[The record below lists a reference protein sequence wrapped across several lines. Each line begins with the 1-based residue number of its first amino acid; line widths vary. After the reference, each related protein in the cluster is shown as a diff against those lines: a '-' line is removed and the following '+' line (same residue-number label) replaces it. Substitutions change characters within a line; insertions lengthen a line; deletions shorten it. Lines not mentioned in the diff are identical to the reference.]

1 MRIKKSS
8 LGVVLGL
15 VLVVGLVVAEMVWAA
30 VPTTTVE
37 KARNATVLV
46 ATQNENN
53 SMGNGF
59 GSGVVISETGIV
71 LTNYHVIH
79 RAETIRVWFYDPT
92 DSNYSFATVIGIDPV
107 ADLALLQ
114 LELDPDSP
122 PPVYLEIEQEIPTIT
137 EPVVAIGHPVGLQWT
152 VTTGSINHQER
163 PGKITPYVNVI
174 QHSAEINK
182 GNSGGPL
189 INADGD
195 IVGINTYMLAPE
207 GQWAGVA
214 YAIRGDTVYDSVE
227 QMLEDGDVHYA
238 AFKIRL
244 LNLSEFLAKGIVKE
258 YPDEKDIPN
267 TFGLIAIGVEEEDWA
282 YERGVRSF
290 DTFVAVE
297 GFPINTLYDLKK
309 IIKGYRPGDMVT
321 VIYIRDSHFRIMDY
335 ELGAIEFD
343 EYLDFY
349 DKKMVDRF
357 DKPKPKEEE
366 KEERPTPPPKK
377 STIPPQLEPEE
388 ETPAPEEEEQSLR
401 PIPQPP
407 QLERNE

>member
-15 VLVVGLVVAEMVWAA
+15 VFVCGLVLAEMVWADI
-30 VPTTTVE
+30 PTATIE
-37 KARNATVLV
+37 KARDATVLV

-53 SMGNGF
+53 QMGNGF
-59 GSGVVISETGIV
+59 GSGVLISETGIV

-79 RAETIRVWFYDPT
+79 RAEIIRVWYYDPT
-92 DSNYSFATVIGIDPV
+92 DSNYSFAKVIGIDPV

-114 LELDPDSP
+114 LELDPDLP
-122 PPVYLEIEQEIPTIT
+122 PPTYLEIEQEVPVIA
-137 EPVVAIGHPVGLQWT
+137 EPVVAIGHPVGLQWS

-189 INADGD
+189 INANGD
-195 IVGINTYMLAPE
+195 IVGINTYMLAPD

-214 YAIRGDTVYDSVE
+214 YAVRGDTVYDSVE
-227 QMLEDGDVHYA
+227 QMLEDGDVTYA

-244 LNLSEFLAKGIVKE
+244 INLSEFLVKGIAKE
-258 YPDEKDIPN
+258 YPDEKDVPN
-267 TFGLIAIGVEEEDWA
+267 TFGLIALEVEEDDHA
-282 YERGVRSF
+282 YKQGVRSF

-297 GFPINTLYDLKK
+297 GYPINTLYDLKK
-309 IIKGYRPGDMVT
+309 IIKGYKEGDMVT

-335 ELGAIEFD
+335 ELGAIIFD
-343 EYLDFY
+343 DYLNFY

-357 DKPKPKEEE
+357 DMEVPKEE
-366 KEERPTPPPKK
+366 KKMQPPPHKRL
-377 STIPPQLEPEE
+377 PPQLDK
-388 ETPAPEEEEQSLR
+388 
-401 PIPQPP
+401 PQEDPD
-407 QLERNE
+407 E

>member
-15 VLVVGLVVAEMVWAA
+15 VFVCGLVLTEMVWGDI
-30 VPTTTVE
+30 PTATIE
-37 KARNATVLV
+37 KARDATVLV

-53 SMGNGF
+53 QMGNGF
-59 GSGVVISETGIV
+59 GTGVLISETGIV

-79 RAETIRVWFYDPT
+79 RAEIIRVWYYDPT
-92 DSNYSFATVIGIDPV
+92 DSNYSYAKVIGIDPV

-114 LELDPDSP
+114 LELDPDTP
-122 PPVYLEIEQEIPTIT
+122 PPVYLEIEREVPVIA
-137 EPVVAIGHPVGLQWT
+137 EAVVAIGHPVGLQWS
-152 VTTGSINHQER
+152 VTTGSINHQAR

-189 INADGD
+189 INTNGD
-195 IVGINTYMLAPE
+195 IVGINTYMLAPD

-214 YAIRGDTVYDSVE
+214 YAIRGDTVYASVE
-227 QMLEDGDVHYA
+227 QMLEDGDVTYA

-244 LNLSEFLAKGIVKE
+244 LNLSEFLAKGIAKE
-258 YPDEKDIPN
+258 YPDEKDVPN
-267 TFGLIAIGVEEEDWA
+267 TFGLIAIEVQEDDHA
-282 YERGVRSF
+282 YGQGVRSF

-309 IIKGYRPGDMVT
+309 VIKGYRPGDMVT
-321 VIYIRDSHFRIMDY
+321 VIYIRDKHFRIMDY
-335 ELGAIEFD
+335 ELGQIEFD

-349 DKKMVDRF
+349 DKKMVDKF
-357 DKPKPKEEE
+357 DKEAPKEE
-366 KEERPTPPPKK
+366 KKERPTPPPKK
-377 STIPPQLEPEE
+377 AIIPPEVED
-388 ETPAPEEEEQSLR
+388 PEEEEQA
-401 PIPQPP
+401 QPKP
-407 QLERNE
+407 PHLEPDE

>member
-15 VLVVGLVVAEMVWAA
+15 VFVCGLVLAEMVWADI
-30 VPTTTVE
+30 PTATIE
-37 KARNATVLV
+37 KARDATVLV

-53 SMGNGF
+53 QMGNGF
-59 GSGVVISETGIV
+59 GSGVLISETGIV

-79 RAETIRVWFYDPT
+79 RAEIIRVWYYDPT
-92 DSNYSFATVIGIDPV
+92 DSNYSFAKVIGIDPV

-114 LELDPDSP
+114 LELDPDLP
-122 PPVYLEIEQEIPTIT
+122 PPTYLEIEQEVPVIA
-137 EPVVAIGHPVGLQWT
+137 EPVVAIGHPVGLQWS

-189 INADGD
+189 INANGD
-195 IVGINTYMLAPE
+195 IVGINTYMLAPD

-214 YAIRGDTVYDSVE
+214 YAVRGDTVYDSVE
-227 QMLEDGDVHYA
+227 QMLEDGDVTYA

-244 LNLSEFLAKGIVKE
+244 INLSEFLVKGIAKE
-258 YPDEKDIPN
+258 YPDEKDVPN
-267 TFGLIAIGVEEEDWA
+267 TFGLIALEVEEDDHA
-282 YERGVRSF
+282 YKQGVRSF

-297 GFPINTLYDLKK
+297 GYPINTLYDLKK
-309 IIKGYRPGDMVT
+309 IIKGYKEGDMVT

-335 ELGAIEFD
+335 ELGAIIFD
-343 EYLDFY
+343 DYLKFY

-357 DKPKPKEEE
+357 DMEVPKEE
-366 KEERPTPPPKK
+366 KKMQPPPHKRL
-377 STIPPQLEPEE
+377 PPQLDK
-388 ETPAPEEEEQSLR
+388 
-401 PIPQPP
+401 PQEDPD
-407 QLERNE
+407 E

>member
-1 MRIKKSS
+1 MKIKKGSWAVIIG
-8 LGVVLGL
+8 LIVVCGL
-15 VLVVGLVVAEMVWAA
+15 VLAETVWGDI
-30 VPTTTVE
+30 PTATIE
-37 KARNATVLV
+37 RARDATVLV

-53 SMGNGF
+53 NMGNGF
-59 GSGVVISETGIV
+59 GSGVLISETGIV

-79 RAETIRVWFYDPT
+79 RAEVIRVWYYDPA
-92 DSNYSFATVIGIDPV
+92 DSNYSYAKVIGIDPV

-114 LELDPDSP
+114 LELDPDLP
-122 PPVYLEIEQEIPTIT
+122 PPVYLEIEQETPVIA
-137 EPVVAIGHPVGLQWT
+137 EAVVAIGHPVGLQWT

-163 PGKITPYVNVI
+163 PGKITPYVNII

-189 INADGD
+189 VNANGD
-195 IVGINTYMLAPE
+195 IVGINTYMLAPD

-214 YAIRGDTVYDSVE
+214 YAIRGDTVYASVE
-227 QMLEDGDVHYA
+227 QMLVDGDVEYA

-244 LNLSEFLAKGIVKE
+244 LNLSEFLAKGIAKE

-282 YERGVRSF
+282 YEHGVRSF
-290 DTFVAVE
+290 DTFVAIE

-309 IIKGYRPGDMVT
+309 VIKGYRPGDMVT
-321 VIYIRDSHFRIMDY
+321 VIYIRNSHFRIMDY

-343 EYLDFY
+343 DYLDFY

-357 DKPKPKEEE
+357 DKEAPKEE
-366 KEERPTPPPKK
+366 KKERPTPPPKK
-377 STIPPQLEPEE
+377 ATIPPEVEQEE
-388 ETPAPEEEEQSLR
+388 APS
-401 PIPQPP
+401 PKPP

>member
-1 MRIKKSS
+1 MKFKRSS
-8 LGVVLGL
+8 IAIIGTL
-15 VLVVGLVVAEMVWAA
+15 VLIGLLVVVAEVKGD
-30 VPTTTVE
+30 VPTATVE

-46 ATQNENN
+46 STQNENN

-59 GSGVVISETGIV
+59 GSGVLISETGIV

-79 RAETIRVWFYDPT
+79 RADVIRVWFYDPT

-107 ADLALLQ
+107 ADLAILQ
-114 LELDPDSP
+114 LELDPDDP

-137 EPVVAIGHPVGLQWT
+137 APVVSIGHPVGLQWT

-163 PGKITPYVNVI
+163 PGKITPYVNII

-189 INADGD
+189 INENGD

-214 YAIRGDTVYDSVE
+214 YAIRGDTVYDSVA
-227 QMLEDGDVHYA
+227 QMLEDGDVTYA

-244 LNLSEFLAKGIVKE
+244 LNLSEFLAKGIEKE
-258 YPDEKDIPN
+258 YPDEEDVPN
-267 TFGLIAIGVEEEDWA
+267 TFGLIAIGVEEDDHA
-282 YERGVRSF
+282 YKQGVRDF

-309 IIKGYRPGDMVT
+309 IIKGYKEGQMVT
-321 VIYIRDSHFRIMDY
+321 VIYIRDSHFRLMEY
-335 ELGAIEFD
+335 ELGAIVFD
-343 EYLDFY
+343 DYLDFY

-357 DKPKPKEEE
+357 DKEKPKEE
-366 KEERPTPPPKK
+366 KKKQPPPHKRL
-377 STIPPQLEPEE
+377 PPQLEK
-388 ETPAPEEEEQSLR
+388 
-401 PIPQPP
+401 PQ
-407 QLERNE
+407 EKEDSD

>member
-15 VLVVGLVVAEMVWAA
+15 VLVCGLVLSEMVWA
-30 VPTTTVE
+30 VVSTSTVE
-37 KARNATVLV
+37 KARDATVLV
-46 ATQNENN
+46 ATRNENN
-53 SMGNGF
+53 QMGNGF

-79 RAETIRVWFYDPT
+79 RAEVIRVWFYDPT
-92 DSNYSFATVIGIDPV
+92 DSNYSFAKVIGIDPV

-114 LELDPDSP
+114 LELDPDLP
-122 PPVYLEIEQEIPTIT
+122 PPVYLEIEQETPVIA
-137 EPVVAIGHPVGLQWT
+137 ESVVAIGHPVGLQWS
-152 VTTGSINHQER
+152 VTTGSINHQAR

-189 INADGD
+189 INENGD
-195 IVGINTYMLAPE
+195 IVGINTYMLAPD

-227 QMLEDGDVHYA
+227 QMLDDGDVTYA

-244 LNLSEFLAKGIVKE
+244 LNLSEFLAKGIAKE
-258 YPDEKDIPN
+258 YPDEKDVPN
-267 TFGLIAIGVEEEDWA
+267 TFGLIAIEVKEEDWA
-282 YERGVRSF
+282 YEHGVRSF

-321 VIYIRDSHFRIMDY
+321 VIYIRDKHFRIMDY
-335 ELGAIEFD
+335 ELGQIEFD

-357 DKPKPKEEE
+357 DKEAPKEE
-366 KEERPTPPPKK
+366 EERPTPPPKK
-377 STIPPQLEPEE
+377 ATLPPQLDKPEE
-388 ETPAPEEEEQSLR
+388 EPDE
-401 PIPQPP
+401 
-407 QLERNE
+407 

>member
-1 MRIKKSS
+1 MKIKKSTFS
-8 LGVVLGL
+8 VVLGL
-15 VLVVGLVVAEMVWAA
+15 VLVVGLVLAEMVWAV
-30 VPTTTVE
+30 VPTAMVE
-37 KARNATVLV
+37 KARDATVLV

-53 SMGNGF
+53 QMGNGF
-59 GSGVVISETGIV
+59 GTGVLISETGIV

-79 RAETIRVWFYDPT
+79 RAEIIRVWFYDPT

-114 LELDPDSP
+114 LELDPDAP
-122 PPVYLEIEQEIPTIT
+122 PPVYLEIEKETPVIA
-137 EPVVAIGHPVGLQWT
+137 EPVVAIGHPVGLQWS
-152 VTTGSINHQER
+152 VTTGSINHQAR

-189 INADGD
+189 INANGD
-195 IVGINTYMLAPE
+195 IVGINTYMLAPD

-214 YAIRGDTVYDSVE
+214 YAIRGDTVYASVE
-227 QMLEDGDVHYA
+227 QMLEDGDVTYA

-244 LNLSEFLAKGIVKE
+244 LNLSEFLAKGIAKE
-258 YPDEKDIPN
+258 YPDEEDIPN
-267 TFGLIAIGVEEEDWA
+267 TFGLIAIGVEEKDHA
-282 YERGVRSF
+282 YEQGVRSF

-321 VIYIRDSHFRIMDY
+321 VIYIRDSHFRLMNY
-335 ELGAIEFD
+335 ELGQIEFD

-349 DKKMVDRF
+349 DKKMVDKF
-357 DKPKPKEEE
+357 DKEAPKEEE
-366 KEERPTPPPKK
+366 QRPTPPPKRALIPPPEAEPEEEEEGLRPLPK
-377 STIPPQLEPEE
+377 PPQLEGDE
-388 ETPAPEEEEQSLR
+388 
-401 PIPQPP
+401 
-407 QLERNE
+407 

>member
-8 LGVVLGL
+8 LGVVMGL
-15 VLVVGLVVAEMVWAA
+15 VLVVGLVLTEMVWAV
-30 VPTTTVE
+30 VPTETIE

-53 SMGNGF
+53 SMGSGF
-59 GSGVVISETGIV
+59 GSGVLISETGIV

-79 RAETIRVWFYDPT
+79 RAEVIRVWFYNPE
-92 DSNYSFATVIGIDPV
+92 DSNYSHAKVIGIDPV

-114 LELDPDSP
+114 LELDPDIP
-122 PPVYLEIEQEIPTIT
+122 PPVYLEIEQEIPTIA
-137 EPVVAIGHPVGLQWT
+137 EAVVAIGHPVGLQWT
-152 VTTGSINHQER
+152 VTTGTINHQER
-163 PGKITPYVNVI
+163 PGKITPYVNVV

-189 INADGD
+189 INVNGD

-214 YAIRGDTVYDSVE
+214 YAVRGDTVYDSVE
-227 QMLEDGDVHYA
+227 QMLEDGDVTYA

-244 LNLSEFLAKGIVKE
+244 LNLSEFLIKGIAKE
-258 YPDEKDIPN
+258 YPDEKDVPN
-267 TFGLIAIGVEEEDWA
+267 TFGLIAIGVEEDDYA
-282 YERGVRSF
+282 YKQGVRSF

-309 IIKGYRPGDMVT
+309 IIKGYKEGDMVT

-335 ELGAIEFD
+335 ELGAIQFD

-357 DKPKPKEEE
+357 DKEAPKEEE
-366 KEERPTPPPKK
+366 KKMQPPPHKRL
-377 STIPPQLEPEE
+377 PPQLEKPDE
-388 ETPAPEEEEQSLR
+388 
-401 PIPQPP
+401 
-407 QLERNE
+407 

>member
-8 LGVVLGL
+8 LGVVVGLALVAAL
-15 VLVVGLVVAEMVWAA
+15 VLTETLVWAV
-30 VPTTTVE
+30 VPTVTVE
-37 KARNATVLV
+37 KARDATVLV
-46 ATQNENN
+46 ATRNENN
-53 SMGNGF
+53 QMGNGF

-79 RAETIRVWFYDPT
+79 RAEVIRVWFYDPT
-92 DSNYSFATVIGIDPV
+92 DSNYSFAKVIGIDPV

-114 LELDPDSP
+114 LEVDPGLLP
-122 PPVYLEIEQEIPTIT
+122 LTYLEIEQEVPAIA
-137 EPVVAIGHPVGLQWT
+137 EPVVAIGHPVGLQWS

-189 INADGD
+189 INANGD

-214 YAIRGDTVYDSVE
+214 YAVRGDTVYDSVE
-227 QMLEDGDVHYA
+227 QMLEDGDVTYA

-244 LNLSEFLAKGIVKE
+244 LNLSEFLAKGIAKE

-267 TFGLIAIGVEEEDWA
+267 TFGLIAIGVEEDDHA
-282 YERGVRSF
+282 YEQGVRDF
-290 DTFVAVE
+290 DTFVAIE

-309 IIKGYRPGDMVT
+309 IVKGYRPGDMVT

-335 ELGAIEFD
+335 ELGQIEFE

-349 DKKMVDRF
+349 DKKMVDKF
-357 DKPKPKEEE
+357 DKDAPKEE
-366 KEERPTPPPKK
+366 EERPTPPPKRAL
-377 STIPPQLEPEE
+377 IPPPEAEPEE
-388 ETPAPEEEEQSLR
+388 EPDE
-401 PIPQPP
+401 
-407 QLERNE
+407 

>member
-1 MRIKKSS
+1 MKIKTGSWAVI
-8 LGVVLGL
+8 LGLIVVCGL
-15 VLVVGLVVAEMVWAA
+15 VLAETVWGDI
-30 VPTTTVE
+30 PTVTVE
-37 KARNATVLV
+37 KARDATVLV
-46 ATQNENN
+46 ATRNENN
-53 SMGNGF
+53 QMGNGF

-92 DSNYSFATVIGIDPV
+92 DSNYSFAKVIGIDPV

-114 LELDPDSP
+114 LELDPDLP
-122 PPVYLEIEQEIPTIT
+122 PPTYLEIEQEVPVIA
-137 EPVVAIGHPVGLQWT
+137 EPVVAIGHPVGLQWS

-189 INADGD
+189 INANGD
-195 IVGINTYMLAPE
+195 IVGINTYMLAPN

-227 QMLEDGDVHYA
+227 QMLEDGDVTYA

-244 LNLSEFLAKGIVKE
+244 INLSEFLVKGIAKE
-258 YPDEKDIPN
+258 YPDEKDVPN
-267 TFGLIAIGVEEEDWA
+267 TFGLIALEVEEDDHA
-282 YERGVRSF
+282 YKQGVRSF

-297 GFPINTLYDLKK
+297 GYPINTLYDLKK
-309 IIKGYRPGDMVT
+309 IIKGYKEGDMVT

-335 ELGAIEFD
+335 ELGAIIFD
-343 EYLDFY
+343 DYLKFY

-357 DKPKPKEEE
+357 DMEVPKEE
-366 KEERPTPPPKK
+366 KKMQPPPHKRL
-377 STIPPQLEPEE
+377 PPQLDK
-388 ETPAPEEEEQSLR
+388 
-401 PIPQPP
+401 PQEDPD
-407 QLERNE
+407 E

>member
-15 VLVVGLVVAEMVWAA
+15 VLVVAGLVMTETLVWAV
-30 VPTTTVE
+30 VPTETVE

-59 GSGVVISETGIV
+59 GSGVLISETGIV

-79 RAETIRVWFYDPT
+79 RAEIIRVWFYDPT

-114 LELDPDSP
+114 LELDPDLP

-137 EPVVAIGHPVGLQWT
+137 EPVVAIGHPVGLQWS
-152 VTTGSINHQER
+152 VTTGTINHQER
-163 PGKITPYVNVI
+163 PGKITPYVNII

-189 INADGD
+189 INANGD

-214 YAIRGDTVYDSVE
+214 YAIRGDTVYASVE
-227 QMLEDGDVHYA
+227 QMLEDGDVTYA

-244 LNLSEFLAKGIVKE
+244 INLSEFLVKGIAKE
-258 YPDEKDIPN
+258 YPDEEDIPN
-267 TFGLIAIGVEEEDWA
+267 TFGLIAIGVEEDDHA
-282 YERGVRSF
+282 YEQGVRDF

-297 GFPINTLYDLKK
+297 GYPINTLYDLKK
-309 IIKGYRPGDMVT
+309 IIKGYKEGDMVT
-321 VIYIRDSHFRIMDY
+321 VIYIRDSHFRLMEY
-335 ELGAIEFD
+335 ELGAIIFD
-343 EYLDFY
+343 DYLDFY

-357 DKPKPKEEE
+357 DKEAPKEE
-366 KEERPTPPPKK
+366 KKMQPPPHKRL
-377 STIPPQLEPEE
+377 PPQLDK
-388 ETPAPEEEEQSLR
+388 
-401 PIPQPP
+401 PQEDPD
-407 QLERNE
+407 E

>member
-1 MRIKKSS
+1 M
-8 LGVVLGL
+8 
-15 VLVVGLVVAEMVWAA
+15 
-30 VPTTTVE
+30 
-37 KARNATVLV
+37 
-46 ATQNENN
+46 
-53 SMGNGF
+53 
-59 GSGVVISETGIV
+59 
-71 LTNYHVIH
+71 
-79 RAETIRVWFYDPT
+79 
-92 DSNYSFATVIGIDPV
+92 
-107 ADLALLQ
+107 
-114 LELDPDSP
+114 
-122 PPVYLEIEQEIPTIT
+122 
-137 EPVVAIGHPVGLQWT
+137 VAIGHPVGSQWT
-152 VTTGSINHQER
+152 VTTGSINHQAR

-189 INADGD
+189 INENGD

-227 QMLEDGDVHYA
+227 QMLEDGDVTYA

-244 LNLSEFLAKGIVKE
+244 LNLSEFLAKGIAKE

-267 TFGLIAIGVEEEDWA
+267 TFGLIAIGVEEDDHA
-282 YERGVRSF
+282 YEQGVRSF
-290 DTFVAVE
+290 DTFVALE

-309 IIKGYRPGDMVT
+309 VIKGYREGDLVT

-343 EYLDFY
+343 DYLDFY
-349 DKKMVDRF
+349 DNRMIEKF
-357 DKPKPKEEE
+357 DKPKPEEEE
-366 KEERPTPPPKK
+366 KEERPIPPPKK
-377 STIPPQLEPEE
+377 AIIPPEVEPK

-401 PIPQPP
+401 PIPKRP

>member
-15 VLVVGLVVAEMVWAA
+15 VLGCGLVLAEMAWAV
-30 VPTTTVE
+30 VPTATVE

-53 SMGNGF
+53 SKGNGF
-59 GSGVVISETGIV
+59 GSGVLISETGIV

-79 RAETIRVWFYDPT
+79 RAEVIRVWFYDPT
-92 DSNYSFATVIGIDPV
+92 DSNYSYAKVIGIDPV

-114 LELDPDSP
+114 LELDPDIP
-122 PPVYLEIEQEIPTIT
+122 PPVYLEIEQETPVIA
-137 EPVVAIGHPVGLQWT
+137 EPVVARGHPVGLQWT

-189 INADGD
+189 INANGD

-207 GQWAGVA
+207 GHWAGVA
-214 YAIRGDTVYDSVE
+214 YAIRGDTVHHSVE
-227 QMLEDGDVHYA
+227 QMLEDGDVEYA

-244 LNLSEFLAKGIVKE
+244 LNLSEFLAKGIAKE
-258 YPDEKDIPN
+258 YPDEKDVPN
-267 TFGLIAIGVEEEDWA
+267 TFGLIALEVKEEDWA

-290 DTFVAVE
+290 DTFVAIE

-321 VIYIRDSHFRIMDY
+321 VIYIRDKHFRIMDY
-335 ELGAIEFD
+335 ELGQIEFD

-357 DKPKPKEEE
+357 DKPVPPEDEKKE
-366 KEERPTPPPKK
+366 KPTPPPKK
-377 STIPPQLEPEE
+377 AIVPPEG
-388 ETPAPEEEEQSLR
+388 EEQAL
-401 PIPQPP
+401 PKPP
-407 QLERNE
+407 HFEKDE

>member
-8 LGVVLGL
+8 LGVVMGL
-15 VLVVGLVVAEMVWAA
+15 VLVVGLVLTEMVWAV
-30 VPTTTVE
+30 VPTETVE

-53 SMGNGF
+53 SMGSGF
-59 GSGVVISETGIV
+59 GSGVLISETGIV

-79 RAETIRVWFYDPT
+79 RAEVIRVWFYNPE
-92 DSNYSFATVIGIDPV
+92 DSNYSYAKVIGIDPV

-114 LELDPDSP
+114 LELDPDLP
-122 PPVYLEIEQEIPTIT
+122 PPVYLEIEQEIPTIA

-152 VTTGSINHQER
+152 VTTGTINHQER
-163 PGKITPYVNVI
+163 PGKITPYVNII

-189 INADGD
+189 INANGD

-214 YAIRGDTVYDSVE
+214 YAVRGDTVYDSVQ
-227 QMLEDGDVHYA
+227 QMLEDGDVTYA

-244 LNLSEFLAKGIVKE
+244 LNLSEFLIKGIAKE
-258 YPDEKDIPN
+258 YPDEKDVPN
-267 TFGLIAIGVEEEDWA
+267 TFGLIAIEVNEEDWA

-297 GFPINTLYDLKK
+297 GFPINTLIDLKK

-321 VIYIRDSHFRIMDY
+321 VIYIRDKHFRIMEY
-335 ELGAIEFD
+335 ELGQIEFD

-349 DKKMVDRF
+349 DKKMADRF
-357 DKPKPKEEE
+357 DGPAPPPEEE
-366 KEERPTPPPKK
+366 KKERPTPPPK
-377 STIPPQLEPEE
+377 TAEPK
-388 ETPAPEEEEQSLR
+388 ETPTPVSYTHLTLPTKA
-401 PIPQPP
+401 
-407 QLERNE
+407 

>member
-1 MRIKKSS
+1 MKFKRSS
-8 LGVVLGL
+8 IAIIGMLILIGL
-15 VLVVGLVVAEMVWAA
+15 LVVFAEVRGD
-30 VPTTTVE
+30 VPTATVE

-46 ATQNENN
+46 ATQNESN

-59 GSGVVISETGIV
+59 GSGVLISETGIV

-79 RAETIRVWFYDPT
+79 RAEIIRVWFYDPT

-114 LELDPDSP
+114 LELDPDLP
-122 PPVYLEIEQEIPTIT
+122 PPVYLEIEQEMPTIT

-152 VTTGSINHQER
+152 VTTGTINHQER

-189 INADGD
+189 INANGD

-214 YAIRGDTVYDSVE
+214 YAIRGDTVYASVE
-227 QMLEDGDVHYA
+227 QMLEDGDVTYA

-244 LNLSEFLAKGIVKE
+244 LNLSEFLAKGIAKE
-258 YPDEKDIPN
+258 YPDEEDVPN
-267 TFGLIAIGVEEEDWA
+267 TFGLIAIEVEEDDHA
-282 YERGVRSF
+282 YKQGVRSF
-290 DTFVAVE
+290 DTFVAIE
-297 GFPINTLYDLKK
+297 GYPINTLYDLKK
-309 IIKGYRPGDMVT
+309 IIKGYKEGQMVT
-321 VIYIRDSHFRIMDY
+321 VIYIRDSHFRLMEY
-335 ELGAIEFD
+335 ELGAIVFD
-343 EYLDFY
+343 DYLAFY

-357 DKPKPKEEE
+357 DKEAPKEER
-366 KEERPTPPPKK
+366 KKQPPPHKRL
-377 STIPPQLEPEE
+377 PPQLEK
-388 ETPAPEEEEQSLR
+388 
-401 PIPQPP
+401 PQ
-407 QLERNE
+407 EKEDSD

>member
-15 VLVVGLVVAEMVWAA
+15 VLVVAGLVMTETLVWAV
-30 VPTTTVE
+30 VPTETVE

-59 GSGVVISETGIV
+59 GSGVLISETGIV

-79 RAETIRVWFYDPT
+79 RAEIIRVWFYDPT

-114 LELDPDSP
+114 LELDPDLP

-137 EPVVAIGHPVGLQWT
+137 EPVVAIGHPVGLQWS
-152 VTTGSINHQER
+152 VTTGTINHQER
-163 PGKITPYVNVI
+163 PGKITPYVNII

-189 INADGD
+189 INENGD

-214 YAIRGDTVYDSVE
+214 YAIRGDTVYASVE
-227 QMLEDGDVHYA
+227 QMLEDGDVTYA

-244 LNLSEFLAKGIVKE
+244 INLSEFLVKGIAKE
-258 YPDEKDIPN
+258 YPDEEDIPN
-267 TFGLIAIGVEEEDWA
+267 TFGLIAIGVEEDDHA
-282 YERGVRSF
+282 YEQGVRDF

-297 GFPINTLYDLKK
+297 GYPINTLYDLKK
-309 IIKGYRPGDMVT
+309 IIKGYKEGDMVT
-321 VIYIRDSHFRIMDY
+321 VIYIRDSHFRLMEY
-335 ELGAIEFD
+335 ELGAIIFD
-343 EYLDFY
+343 DYLDFY

-357 DKPKPKEEE
+357 DKEAPKEE
-366 KEERPTPPPKK
+366 KKMQPPPHKRL
-377 STIPPQLEPEE
+377 PPQLDK
-388 ETPAPEEEEQSLR
+388 
-401 PIPQPP
+401 PQEDPD
-407 QLERNE
+407 E

>member
-8 LGVVLGL
+8 IAIL
-15 VLVVGLVVAEMVWAA
+15 VTVAFIFGLVVVDVVRAD
-30 VPTTTVE
+30 VPTATVE
-37 KARNATVLV
+37 RARDATVLV
-46 ATQNENN
+46 STRNENN
-53 SMGNGF
+53 QMGNGF
-59 GSGVVISETGIV
+59 GTGVVISETGIV

-79 RAETIRVWFYDPT
+79 RAEIIRVWFYDPT
-92 DSNYSFATVIGIDPV
+92 DSNYVLAKVIGIDPV

-122 PPVYLEIEQEIPTIT
+122 PLGYLEIEQEVPVIT
-137 EPVVAIGHPVGLQWT
+137 EPVVAIGHMVGLQWT

-189 INADGD
+189 INKNGD

-244 LNLSEFLAKGIVKE
+244 MNLSEFLAKGIAKE
-258 YPDEKDIPN
+258 YPDEKDVPN
-267 TFGLIAIGVEEEDWA
+267 TFGLIAIGVVEDDHA
-282 YERGVRSF
+282 YKQGTREF
-290 DTFVAVE
+290 DTFVAAE
-297 GFPINTLYDLKK
+297 GFPINTLYDLKR
-309 IIKGYRPGDMVT
+309 IIKGYRPGDSVT
-321 VIYIRDSHFRIMDY
+321 IIYIRDSHFRIMDY

-343 EYLDFY
+343 DYLAFY
-349 DKKMVDRF
+349 DKRMVDKF
-357 DKPKPKEEE
+357 DKDAPKEEKKERPIPPPKVKPKEEP
-366 KEERPTPPPKK
+366 KVTP
-377 STIPPQLEPEE
+377 L
-388 ETPAPEEEEQSLR
+388 PEEEESKPM
-401 PIPQPP
+401 PIPPP
-407 QLERNE
+407 TDND

>member
-1 MRIKKSS
+1 MKLK
-8 LGVVLGL
+8 LGNVTVIGAALLIGL
-15 VLVVGLVVAEMVWAA
+15 LVVASQVWSD
-30 VPTTTVE
+30 VPTTIVE

-46 ATQNENN
+46 STKSENN

-59 GSGVVISETGIV
+59 GSGVLISETGIV

-114 LELDPDSP
+114 LELHPDLP
-122 PPVYLEIEQEIPTIT
+122 PPVYLEIEKETPVIA

-152 VTTGSINHQER
+152 VTTGTVNHQER
-163 PGKITPYVNVI
+163 PGKITPYVNII

-189 INADGD
+189 INENGD

-227 QMLEDGDVHYA
+227 QMLEDGDVTYA

-244 LNLSEFLAKGIVKE
+244 LNLSEFLARGIEKE
-258 YPDEKDIPN
+258 YPDEEDVPN
-267 TFGLIAIGVEEEDWA
+267 TFGLIAIGVEEDDHA
-282 YERGVRSF
+282 YKQGVRDF

-309 IIKGYRPGDMVT
+309 IIKGYKEGEMVT
-321 VIYIRDSHFRIMDY
+321 VIYIRDSHFRLMEY
-335 ELGAIEFD
+335 ELGAIVFD

-357 DKPKPKEEE
+357 DKEKPKEE
-366 KEERPTPPPKK
+366 KKMQPPPHKRL
-377 STIPPQLEPEE
+377 PPQL
-388 ETPAPEEEEQSLR
+388 AK
-401 PIPQPP
+401 PQ
-407 QLERNE
+407 EKED

>member
-1 MRIKKSS
+1 MKLKRSNIAII
-8 LGVVLGL
+8 GA
-15 VLVVGLVVAEMVWAA
+15 LVVIGLLVVVAEVLGD
-30 VPTTTVE
+30 VPTATIE

-53 SMGNGF
+53 SMGSGF
-59 GSGVVISETGIV
+59 GSGVLISETGIV

-79 RAETIRVWFYDPT
+79 RAEVIRVWFYDPE

-114 LELDPDSP
+114 LELEPDSP
-122 PPVYLEIEQEIPTIT
+122 PPVYLEIEQETPAIA

-163 PGKITPYVNVI
+163 SGKVTPYVNVI

-189 INADGD
+189 INENGD

-227 QMLEDGDVHYA
+227 QMLEDGDVTYA

-244 LNLSEFLAKGIVKE
+244 LNLSEFLVKGIEKE
-258 YPDEKDIPN
+258 YPDEDDVPN
-267 TFGLIAIGVEEEDWA
+267 TFGLIAIEVEEDDFA
-282 YERGVRSF
+282 HKQGVRSF

-297 GFPINTLYDLKK
+297 GFPINSLYDLKR
-309 IIKGYRPGDMVT
+309 IIKGYKEGQMVT
-321 VIYIRDSHFRIMDY
+321 VIYIRDSHFRIMEY
-335 ELGAIEFD
+335 ELGAIKFD

-349 DKKMVDRF
+349 DKKMEDRF
-357 DKPKPKEEE
+357 DKKVPQEE
-366 KEERPTPPPKK
+366 KKKQPPPHKRL
-377 STIPPQLEPEE
+377 PPQLEK
-388 ETPAPEEEEQSLR
+388 
-401 PIPQPP
+401 PQ
-407 QLERNE
+407 EKEDSD

>member
-1 MRIKKSS
+1 MKIKKGSWA
-8 LGVVLGL
+8 VIIGL
-15 VLVVGLVVAEMVWAA
+15 VIVCSLVLAEAVWGDI
-30 VPTTTVE
+30 PTATVE
-37 KARNATVLV
+37 KARDATVLV
-46 ATQNENN
+46 ATQNKSNQ
-53 SMGNGF
+53 MGNGF
-59 GSGVVISETGIV
+59 GTGVLISETGIV

-79 RAETIRVWFYDPT
+79 RAEIIRVWYYDPT

-114 LELDPDSP
+114 LELDPDTP
-122 PPVYLEIEQEIPTIT
+122 PPVYLEIEREVPVIA
-137 EPVVAIGHPVGLQWT
+137 EAVVAIGHPVGLQWS

-163 PGKITPYVNVI
+163 PGKITPYVNII

-189 INADGD
+189 INANGD

-227 QMLEDGDVHYA
+227 QMLEDGDVTYA

-244 LNLSEFLAKGIVKE
+244 LNLSEFLAKGIAKE
-258 YPDEKDIPN
+258 YPEEEDIPN
-267 TFGLIAIGVEEEDWA
+267 TFGLIAIGVEEDDHA
-282 YERGVRSF
+282 YEQGVRSF
-290 DTFVAVE
+290 DTFVAIE

-309 IIKGYRPGDMVT
+309 VIKGYKSGDLVT

-335 ELGAIEFD
+335 ELGHIEFE

-349 DKKMVDRF
+349 DERMVDKF
-357 DKPKPKEEE
+357 DKDAPKE
-366 KEERPTPPPKK
+366 KKERPTPPPKK
-377 STIPPQLEPEE
+377 AIIPPEVESEE
-388 ETPAPEEEEQSLR
+388 ETPEPEEEEQGLR
-401 PIPQPP
+401 PIPKPP
-407 QLERNE
+407 QIDDDE

>member
-15 VLVVGLVVAEMVWAA
+15 VLVVGGVVAEMVWAV

-92 DSNYSFATVIGIDPV
+92 DSNYSFAKVIGIDPV

-114 LELDPDSP
+114 LELDPDLP
-122 PPVYLEIEQEIPTIT
+122 PPVYLEIEQETPVIA
-137 EPVVAIGHPVGLQWT
+137 EAVVAIGHPVGLQWS
-152 VTTGSINHQER
+152 VTTGSINHQAR

-189 INADGD
+189 INTNGD
-195 IVGINTYMLAPE
+195 IVGINTYMLAPD

-227 QMLEDGDVHYA
+227 QMLEDGDVTYA

-244 LNLSEFLAKGIVKE
+244 LNLSEFLAKGIAKE
-258 YPDEKDIPN
+258 YPDEKDVPN
-267 TFGLIAIGVEEEDWA
+267 TFGLIAIEVKEEDWA
-282 YERGVRSF
+282 YEHGVRSF
-290 DTFVAVE
+290 DTFVAIE

-321 VIYIRDSHFRIMDY
+321 VIYIRDKHIRIMDY
-335 ELGAIEFD
+335 ELGQIEFD

-357 DKPKPKEEE
+357 DKEAPKEE
-366 KEERPTPPPKK
+366 EERPTPPPKK
-377 STIPPQLEPEE
+377 ATLPPQLDKPEE
-388 ETPAPEEEEQSLR
+388 EPDE
-401 PIPQPP
+401 
-407 QLERNE
+407 